1 MCCLFLLDRK
11 IYGFLNGYK
20 TIYESLL
27 FHSTNRCNPQTFLV
41 IYFRFFLWTRRGDI
55 NIIIW
60 SLKNS
65 AKSSLGF
72 PATSCSKSL
81 DIHKKKLSLRHD
93 FQPFSISLLSHQI
106 DLWWIREKFTNW
118 ISVLGAQI
126 FPFISR
132 FKNNF
137 ASKFI
142 AISCLFNYLQ
152 PLFEIF
158 CGWLEVLKIKIR

>member
-27 FHSTNRCNPQTFLV
+27 FHPTNRCNPQTFLV

-81 DIHKKKLSLRHD
+81 DIHKKTFSLSWFSTLLYFSFITSNWSLVNLRKNHKLN
-93 FQPFSISLLSHQI
+93 FSFRGS
-106 DLWWIREKFTNW
+106 N
-118 ISVLGAQI
+118 

-152 PLFEIF
+152 PLFWDF
-158 CGWLEVLKIKIR
+158 LWLIRGVKD